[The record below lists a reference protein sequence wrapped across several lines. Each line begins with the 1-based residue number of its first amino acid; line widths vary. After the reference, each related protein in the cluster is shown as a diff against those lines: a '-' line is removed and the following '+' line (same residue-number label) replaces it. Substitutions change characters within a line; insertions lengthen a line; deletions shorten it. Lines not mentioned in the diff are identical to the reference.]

1 MQETAHRFA
10 SKFTRAFNKYNT
22 IVGGEH
28 WTTKKRREEDDV
40 FLHFLNSLE
49 HRGLLLPKKPLPSI
63 SDIFEILAFDL
74 QRFFQRSI
82 YLSSIALFA
91 SSTFF
96 LRSLTI
102 FRWFRK
108 KIRKKKKRRRTVQTH
123 YDVQKR
129 TKELSLIL

>member
-63 SDIFEILAFDL
+63 SDVFEILAFDL
-74 QRFFQRSI
+74 QRFFYLSILYRSFCFLNF
-82 YLSSIALFA
+82 LSSI
-91 SSTFF
+91 SHDF
-96 LRSLTI
+96 L
-102 FRWFRK
+102 RWFRK
-108 KIRKKKKRRRTVQTH
+108 KIRKKKKGRRTVQTH